1 MVHCC
6 YRVARFIQAGSGVIF
21 VETGGSDGR
30 RDRRTA
36 TLLSA
41 PSVYYGLLLLRRRLY
56 EIVFVQAGMD
66 VKLAK

>member
-6 YRVARFIQAGSGVIF
+6 YRVARFIQAGSGVNF

-41 PSVYYGLLLLRRRLY
+41 PSVYYGLLLLRRLR